1 MLKLKNITKVYET
14 VDLKQKALDNVSVN
28 FRKSEFVSILG
39 QSGSG
44 KTTLLNIVGGLDQYS
59 SGDLIINGISTK
71 KYSDRDWDI
80 YRNHKV
86 GFVFQNYNL
95 ISHQSVLANVELALT
110 LSGVSKSERRKRAKK
125 ALKEVGLIDH
135 INKKPNQLSGGQ
147 MQRVAI
153 ARALINNP
161 EIILA
166 DEPTGALDSAT
177 SVQIMELL
185 KKISLDK
192 LVIMVTHNPEL
203 AHEYS
208 NRIIELKDGKIISDS
223 NSYEGINYKSS
234 VDIKKGKRNKKNSM
248 SFKTAFELSLKN
260 LMTKKGRTFLTAFAG
275 SIGIIGIAVILSV
288 STGVNK
294 YISKTEEET
303 LSSYPITIE
312 KSTIDLSGFVDD
324 DSEEIVCDENTICSQ
339 NMMGNL
345 ISATS
350 SNVLSNNLIEF
361 KKYLDGNSEIKKI
374 VNDIKYKYGF
384 NLEVYLNNSDSFVK
398 VNPSNFMQN
407 MMGNSMMNQSMFR
420 ELVDNDDL
428 LNTQYDILKG
438 RMPEEYN
445 EVVLIVDKD
454 NKLTDY
460 TMYALGLKDQKELA
474 NIKNGEFENKVVS
487 YSYDD
492 ILNLNY
498 KLVLNTAYYE
508 KSGNVWLDKSN
519 DFAFVNKLVDN
530 GLDLKIVGILKPN
543 EESAASLNNVIGY
556 RHDLVEYVI
565 NKNSESLIAK
575 EQTNNSSK
583 NVFTNT
589 IFDNITSNYDLNL
602 QKLGIVSL
610 DNPYSIELY
619 PKSFEDKEKIE
630 DIIDTYNSLVRD
642 KYDEDRTITYT
653 DYVGIIMSG
662 VTSILDVITIVL
674 IGFVS
679 VSLVVSSIMIA
690 IITYI
695 SVLERTKE
703 IGILRAIGAS
713 KKDIS
718 RVFNAETFIEGL
730 VSGILGICV
739 TLGINFVINIIVK
752 KLVNVSNIAYLELN
766 AAVVLVIISV
776 LLTVVAG
783 LVPAK
788 MASKKNPVESLRSE

>member
-1 MLKLKNITKVYET
+1 MLKLKNITKIYET
-14 VDLKQKALDNVSVN
+14 TDLSQKALDDVSVN

-44 KTTLLNIVGGLDQYS
+44 KTTLLNIIGGLDQYS
-59 SGDLIINGISTK
+59 SGDLVINGVSTK
-71 KYSDRDWDI
+71 KYCDRDWDV

-95 ISHQSVLANVELALT
+95 ISHQSVLSNVELALT

-125 ALKEVGLIDH
+125 ALKDVGLIEH

-153 ARALINNP
+153 ARALINDP

-166 DEPTGALDSAT
+166 DEPTGALDSST

-223 NSYEGINYKSS
+223 NSYEGLNYKEY
-234 VDIKKGKRNKKNSM
+234 VDNKKNNRNKKNSM

-312 KSTIDLSGFVDD
+312 KSTIDLSGFVSDD
-324 DSEEIVCDENTICSQ
+324 NEDIVCDKNTICSQ

-350 SNVLSNNLIEF
+350 SNVLSNNLSEF
-361 KKYLDGNSEIKKI
+361 KKYLDSNSDIKDI
-374 VNDIKYKYGF
+374 TNDIKYKYGF
-384 NLEVYLNNSDSFVK
+384 NLEVYLKNSDSFLK

-407 MMGNSMMNQSMFR
+407 LMGNSMMNQSMFK
-420 ELVDNDDL
+420 ELVENDDL
-428 LNTQYDILKG
+428 LNSQYDILKG
-438 RMPEEYN
+438 RMPREYN
-445 EVVLIVDKD
+445 EIVLIVDKE

-474 NIKNGEFENKVVS
+474 NIKNGEFNNEIVS

-492 ILNLNY
+492 ILDLNY
-498 KLVLNTAYYE
+498 KLVLNTDYYE
-508 KSGNVWLDKSN
+508 KNGDVWIDKSN
-519 DFAFVNKLVDN
+519 DINYINKLVDS
-530 GLDLKIVGILKPN
+530 GLDLKVVGILKPN
-543 EESAASLNNVIGY
+543 DESAASLNNVIGY

-565 NKNSESLIAK
+565 NKNNESLIAR
-575 EQTNNSSK
+575 EQTINSSK
-583 NVFTNT
+583 NVFTGTN
-589 IFDNITSNYDLNL
+589 FDNITSNYDLNL
-602 QKLGIVSL
+602 QKLGVASL

-630 DIIDTYNSLVRD
+630 DIINSYNSLVRD
-642 KYDEDRTITYT
+642 KYDDDRTITYT

-730 VSGILGICV
+730 VSGILGIGV
-739 TLGINFVINIIVK
+739 TLGINLVINIIVK
-752 KLVNVSNIAYLELN
+752 KLVNVSNVAYLEMN
-766 AAVVLVIISV
+766 AAIVLVIISV

-783 LVPAK
+783 FVPAK
-788 MASKKNPVESLRSE
+788 MASKRNPVESLRSE